1 MSYLTNGHCI
11 CENCG
16 ADYQMTARS
25 QQHRCPH
32 CQRRY
37 YIRCT
42 IAEIEPTEIDIIPLG
57 QGSFSAWISGSEKGG
72 CFLKPLI
79 PQEVTYLLGLAKARA
94 VSAELRELSF
104 YDLDQR
110 LTREWLYLAR
120 AAAGR
125 DDRASL
131 RYCLDNARLYYDRAL
146 QSGAY

>member
-1 MSYLTNGHCI
+1 MLYLTNGHCI

-16 ADYQMTARS
+16 GHYQMTARS

-57 QGSFSAWISGSEKGG
+57 QGSFSAWISSSEKGG
-72 CFLKPLI
+72 CFLKPLL
-79 PQEVTYLLGLAKARA
+79 PDEVAYLRA
-94 VSAELRELSF
+94 VIKASGVTAELREWGF

-110 LTREWLYLAR
+110 LTREWLNLAR
-120 AAAGR
+120 AAAQR
-125 DDRASL
+125 DDRDSL
-131 RYCLDNARLYYDRAL
+131 RYCLDNARLYYKQAL